1 MIFRDDWDRKA
12 HDVMCI
18 AKYGTPGGSV
28 NTKDMHRAG
37 DLGALHFPQLLQFRA
52 QALLTLGGDIGRAA
66 PPRWFVSAHGALL

>member
-37 DLGALHFPQLLQFRA
+37 DLLRGAPFRA
-52 QALLTLGGDIGRAA
+52 AVVIPPLPA
-66 PPRWFVSAHGALL
+66 PVIVPPLPLKVL